1 MQNPQNLIWI
11 DLEMT
16 GLDPDRDVIIEMA
29 TIVTDSDLNTLAEGP
44 VIAIHQPE
52 EILAGMDEW
61 NTRQH
66 GQSGL
71 TQRVRE
77 STVSMAEA
85 EAQTL
90 AFLEQW
96 VPKRS
101 SPICGNSI
109 CQDRRFLYRHMPR
122 LEGYFHYRNLDVSTL
137 KELAARW
144 APQVRESFQEGQH
157 PPGAGRYPRVDR
169 RAAPLS
175 RPLHQALIRPG
186 RAAGAGWARFPVAPQ
201 GPFHV
206 LADQLRREPAARLQ
220 RLQHRDGRG
229 RVAQPHRQVA
239 QPTFV
244 AGAAQR
250 RTLGAAEELLLAPE
264 EQFGEFGVVQAVAR
278 LEVALPGGAGEAIP
292 WADDLAVVAAEYP
305 VADQWPQLQRN
316 RALVLDGQVGDAAS
330 RVQPVGADEG
340 RGRADVRQAEQRPQC
355 SLSIAGSTGSGMSTN
370 SSPRKK

>member
-1 MQNPQNLIWI
+1 MQNLIWI

-144 APQVRESFQEGQH
+144 APQVRESFKKGNTH
-157 PPGAGRYPRVDR
+157 
-169 RAAPLS
+169 L
-175 RPLHQALIRPG
+175 ALDDIR
-186 RAAGAGWARFPVAPQ
+186 
-201 GPFHV
+201 
-206 LADQLRREPAARLQ
+206 E
-220 RLQHRDGRG
+220 
-229 RVAQPHRQVA
+229 
-239 QPTFV
+239 
-244 AGAAQR
+244 
-250 RTLGAAEELLLAPE
+250 
-264 EQFGEFGVVQAVAR
+264 
-278 LEVALPGGAGEAIP
+278 
-292 WADDLAVVAAEYP
+292 
-305 VADQWPQLQRN
+305 
-316 RALVLDGQVGDAAS
+316 
-330 RVQPVGADEG
+330 
-340 RGRADVRQAEQRPQC
+340 
-355 SLSIAGSTGSGMSTN
+355 SIAEL
-370 SSPRKK
+370 RHYRDHFIKL